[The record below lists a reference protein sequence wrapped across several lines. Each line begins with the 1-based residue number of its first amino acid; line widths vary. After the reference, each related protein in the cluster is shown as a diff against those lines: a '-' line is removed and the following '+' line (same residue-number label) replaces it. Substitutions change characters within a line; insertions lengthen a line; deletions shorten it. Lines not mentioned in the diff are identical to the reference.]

1 MLCVKIIRKRLAHD
15 NASEVAIAT
24 SKFTGLAAALAAVL
38 VTAAT
43 PVFSQ
48 GSYVDPFT
56 LKNRVAGE
64 ALAREGDVSVGAVIR
79 TDERYNKGGLFSGP
93 RGWAYWNY
101 LADPKGYQNPNLW
114 PDKRPTYFFGEMAI
128 PASAELTVHGRFPHV
143 RFFNFSIYL
152 FERNTFVNA
161 TGGSIDGYDME
172 PDPGSTNP
180 YSVGADRDAANR
192 NFTVRLVAKDAPAN
206 PAERA
211 KNTVYIGNKDQT
223 IFGGFRM
230 YVSDKGSD
238 GAGWG
243 PADVPSLDG
252 PGVTYE
258 ATLADGTRLSGEEVD
273 KRFGKHMGDAPPPID
288 ADGWYKLVNSKDNDP
303 CMTPATAPACP
314 DSQFFLFTGI
324 KDALYGAFMP
334 PAERAKI
341 AKPTTSD
348 GGANASTA
356 YLVNYLSRQYGPLYV
371 FRAKLPTFPD
381 TWANTKLMPRGEV
394 KYWSVATM
402 ATLTS
407 GSLWDGVF
415 DMQVP
420 VDKDGFYTIVVSLP
434 EDRPK
439 NATAENGI
447 TWINWG
453 PGEGLEDSR
462 NRKDWGA
469 LLMRFMVP
477 QKDWQNNPLQPGSL
491 ATIMG
496 PYYPRGYYTT
506 KAKFEAEGVKK

>member
-1 MLCVKIIRKRLAHD
+1 MNMRQR
-15 NASEVAIAT
+15 T
-24 SKFTGLAAALAAVL
+24 RFAAALAAIL
-38 VTAAT
+38 AAT
-43 PVFSQ
+43 TAPVFAQ
-48 GSYVDPFT
+48 GGYVDPYT
-56 LKNRVAGE
+56 MNNRAPGKKV
-64 ALAREGDVSVGAVIR
+64 AREGDVSLGATIR
-79 TDERYNKGGLFSGP
+79 TDERFNRGGLFSGP

-101 LADPKGYQNPNLW
+101 LANPQGYQNPNLW
-114 PDKRPTYFFGEMAI
+114 PDKRPTYFFGEMAM
-128 PASAELTVHGRFPHV
+128 PAGTDLTVRGKFPHA

-180 YSVGADRDAANR
+180 YRVGADRDAANR
-192 NFTVRLVAKDAPAN
+192 NFTIHIIAKDAPAN
-206 PAERA
+206 PADRM
-211 KNTVYIGNKDQT
+211 KNTVYLGNKDQT

-230 YVSDKGSD
+230 YVSDKGYD
-238 GAGWG
+238 GAGLG
-243 PADVPSLDG
+243 PADG
-252 PGVTYE
+252 PTREGPVLTFE
-258 ATLADGTRLSGEEVD
+258 ATLADGTKLSQAETNT
-273 KRFGKHMGDAPPPID
+273 RMGKLMGDAPPPID

-314 DSQFFLFTGI
+314 NSQFFLFKGV

-334 PAERAKI
+334 PAQRVKA
-341 AKPTTSD
+341 AGPPASD

-356 YLVNYLSRQYGPLYV
+356 YLVNYISRKFGPLYV
-371 FRAKLPTFPD
+371 FRAKLPTFPN
-381 TWANTKLMPRGEV
+381 TWANTKIMPDGQV
-394 KYWSVATM
+394 QYWSVATM
-402 ATLTS
+402 ATFTN

-420 VDKDGFYTIVVSLP
+420 VDKDGTYTIVVSRP

-439 NATAENGI
+439 NATAANGI
-447 TWINWG
+447 TWLDWG
-453 PGEGLEDSR
+453 PGEGLGDPR

-477 QKDWQNNPLQPGSL
+477 QKDWRYNPLKPGDL
-491 ATIMG
+491 ASNMG

-506 KAKFEAEGVKK
+506 KANFEAEGVKKQAAPKGK